1 MYAPP
6 ESGSF
11 PLQDLHLWED
21 SRKGLHRE
29 LKPEHS
35 ICQEW
40 PAPSRINTFV
50 LFYVAGLYCAPHCI
64 AKTFWLRK
72 MSEADFHI
80 QTFGRLLMTSADGR
94 LALPRPRKARALL
107 AVLAL
112 SADGSCSRTKL
123 ASMLW
128 EDASEAAGR
137 NCLRQTLHQLATTFE
152 RFEPSP
158 LTITREIVI
167 LDRQRCRIDLFAF
180 RQQSCET
187 SFRSEEMFQIDPE
200 TLLEDLQFVSPSFH
214 EWLLC
219 QRAKL
224 RATLESEIERE
235 LELTLKVETFAPQRY
250 AIARQIS
257 IQHPASEKASR
268 AVISSLIEMGETAL
282 ALKEYERCRD
292 VLRRDFDA
300 KPSIQTRALYEE
312 LRSNSS
318 FKQGPAAAPAKSPPA
333 SASGRPS
340 VAILPFANLTGNS
353 DRDYLV
359 DGIVEDVTIG
369 VAKSPWLLVIASN
382 SSFTFA
388 RKDVDLLQ
396 VGSALGACYVVQGSF
411 RELGDQIRVSASLVD
426 AASNV
431 QLWADYFTARRLDI
445 FVLQDE
451 LVGRIVSSLVSAI
464 QSSEMRRALNAPTDS
479 LTAYDYFLRGMA
491 AWRGFS
497 QPGFE
502 SALGLFKKS
511 IEADPSFAA
520 PYGLAASCHLMSK
533 AIYTR
538 KHSPIFREEVQL
550 LIDQVRDKGA
560 EDALALA
567 WAAHA
572 AALVC
577 GDLDD
582 AIELVE
588 RALSLNPNLAVAWQR
603 SGWLN
608 SYAGNPSK
616 AIDHLE
622 HALRLNP
629 VDPLNFL
636 AQTAVG
642 FAHFVAGE
650 HEQAVRWARK
660 ALLARPKWVPALR
673 VLAPSLACQG
683 KITEAKRAGQKQ
695 KELSP
700 EIRIA
705 ALTSHYPF
713 SKGEAFERLAAGFR
727 IAGLPT

>member
-1 MYAPP
+1 
-6 ESGSF
+6 
-11 PLQDLHLWED
+11 
-21 SRKGLHRE
+21 
-29 LKPEHS
+29 
-35 ICQEW
+35 
-40 PAPSRINTFV
+40 
-50 LFYVAGLYCAPHCI
+50 
-64 AKTFWLRK
+64 
-72 MSEADFHI
+72 MSEADFSI
-80 QTFGRLLMTSADGR
+80 QTFGRLLMTSADDR
-94 LALPRPRKARALL
+94 LVLPRARKARALL
-107 AVLAL
+107 ALLAL
-112 SADGSCSRTKL
+112 SPDGSCSRTKL
-123 ASMLW
+123 TSILW
-128 EDASEAAGR
+128 EDATEAAGR
-137 NCLRQTLHQLATTFE
+137 NCLRQTLHQLARAFA

-158 LTITREIVI
+158 LKITREIVS
-167 LDRQRCRIDLFAF
+167 LDRQRCRIDLFAL
-180 RQQSCET
+180 RQQSSASPLEPE
-187 SFRSEEMFQIDPE
+187 RMLQIDPE
-200 TLLEDLQFVSPSFH
+200 TLLEDLQFVSPAFH

-219 QRAKL
+219 ERAKL
-224 RATLESEIERE
+224 RARLDNEIERQ
-235 LELTLKVETFAPQRY
+235 LDLALKFETFASERY

-300 KPSIQTRALYEE
+300 KPSSQTRALYAK
-312 LRSNSS
+312 LRSDSS
-318 FKQGPAAAPAKSPPA
+318 CGQGAAVPQAKSAA
-333 SASGRPS
+333 SVAVRPS

-359 DGIVEDVTIG
+359 DGIVEDVSIG

-382 SSFTFA
+382 SSFTFP
-388 RKDVDLLQ
+388 RKEVDLLQ
-396 VGSALGACYVVQGSF
+396 VGSALGACYLVQGSF
-411 RELGDQIRVSASLVD
+411 RELGDQIRMSASLVD
-426 AASNV
+426 ASSGV
-431 QLWADYFTARRLDI
+431 RLWADHFTSGRLDI
-445 FVLQDE
+445 FALQDE

-464 QSSEMRRALNAPTDS
+464 QSNEMQRALRAPTDS

-497 QPGFE
+497 KHGFE
-502 SALGLFKKS
+502 SALVLFKKS

-533 AIYTR
+533 AVQTR
-538 KHSPIFREEVQL
+538 KHSAILREEVKL
-550 LIDQVRDKGA
+550 LIDQVRNKGSD
-560 EDALALA
+560 DALALA

-572 AALVC
+572 AALIC

-582 AIELVE
+582 AIELVD

-603 SGWLN
+603 SGWLQ
-608 SYAGNPSK
+608 SYAGNPAK

-642 FAHFVAGE
+642 FAHFVAGD

-660 ALLARPKWVPALR
+660 ALLARPNWVPALR
-673 VLAPSLACQG
+673 VLVPSLAWQG
-683 KITEAKRAGQKQ
+683 DITEAQRAGRKL

-700 EIRIA
+700 EIGLD
-705 ALTSHYPF
+705 ALSSHYPF
-713 SKGEAFERLAAGFR
+713 RQFEAFERLAAGFR
-727 IAGLPT
+727 IAGLPA